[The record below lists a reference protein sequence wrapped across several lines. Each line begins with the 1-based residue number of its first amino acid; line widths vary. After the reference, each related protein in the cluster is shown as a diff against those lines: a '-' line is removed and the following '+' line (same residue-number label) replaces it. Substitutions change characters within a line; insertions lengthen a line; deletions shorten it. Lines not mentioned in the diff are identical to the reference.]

1 MPGGAAMRLV
11 GWRGLGISATEE
23 ARVRE
28 LIDRHLHRIL
38 LLVQDL
44 QDISIHAKQ
53 ASKQGTRHRYDI
65 HVTVLGDGHVF
76 YADALDWDIRAA
88 VHKAFSA
95 IENQAKR
102 REWHGREHLDAYA
115 TKAEPLLRM

>member
-1 MPGGAAMRLV
+1 MRLV

-23 ARVRE
+23 SQVRE
-28 LIDRHLHRIL
+28 LIDRHLHRLL

-76 YADALDWDIRAA
+76 YADAIDWTSERQYTKHSLLSRIKPSAA
-88 VHKAFSA
+88 NGMAVS
-95 IENQAKR
+95 
-102 REWHGREHLDAYA
+102 
-115 TKAEPLLRM
+115 T